1 MAFISVVSNFL
12 SKIPIVLVL
21 VNLLNKK
28 KKINEILNF
37 GYLEI
42 E

>member
-28 KKINEILNF
+28 KINKILNF
-37 GYLEI
+37 DYLEI